1 MDYYSTL
8 GVDRNAS
15 QDDIKKAFR
24 KLSMKHHPDR
34 GGDEKKF
41 KELNEA
47 YATLSDAQKK
57 QEYDNPQSRFQF
69 NTSNMNGFDPRDPI
83 FDTFFGQGFRRQ
95 QRSQDIT
102 LAVNI
107 NLEDVIIGKNMIITY
122 QLPTGFENSVDI
134 NIPIGAQDGD
144 TIRFQGLGGDAIPG
158 HRGDLFVKIRINT
171 HPRFRKDGAHL
182 YLQEKINVFTMML
195 GGQHEIKT
203 LDKKKLNV
211 NIPKGMKSNSVLNL
225 AGQGLPDRRT
235 GRKGN
240 LYLEIIPDIP
250 NITDSRLI
258 QKIQELKDEMS

>member
-1 MDYYSTL
+1 MDYYSIL
-8 GVDRNAS
+8 GVAKNAS
-15 QDDIKKAFR
+15 QDEIKKAYR
-24 KLSMKHHPDR
+24 KLAAKHHPDR
-34 GGDEKKF
+34 GGNEQQFKKVQ
-41 KELNEA
+41 EA
-47 YATLSDAQKK
+47 YDTLGDASKRQ
-57 QEYDNPQSRFQF
+57 QYDNPQSHFQF
-69 NTSNMNGFDPRDPI
+69 NTNNMHGFDPRDPI

-107 NLEDVIIGKNMIITY
+107 DLEDVITGKNMIITY

-158 HRGDLFVKIRINT
+158 HRGDLFVKIRINP
-171 HPRFRKDGAHL
+171 HPKFRKDGAHI
-182 YLQEKINVFTMML
+182 YLQEPINIFTMML

-250 NITDSRLI
+250 NVTDAHLLK
-258 QKIQELKDEMS
+258 KIQELKDEIS